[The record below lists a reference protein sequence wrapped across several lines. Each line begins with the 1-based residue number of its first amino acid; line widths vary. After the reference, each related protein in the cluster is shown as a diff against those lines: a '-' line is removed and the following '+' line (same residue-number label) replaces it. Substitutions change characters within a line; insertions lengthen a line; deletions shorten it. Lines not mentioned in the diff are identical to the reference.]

1 MFQKIAKVNLDKG
14 WSVELGYEIPQVIT
28 ADTQMALATK
38 IVQEDPSIELDTESV
53 EYKQAESVSEV
64 LKIGFEIG
72 CSYTTKVIEQT
83 TKMGQKLMEDSSSD
97 QIIPGSTE
105 TGSTS
110 DLVLE

>member
-1 MFQKIAKVNLDKG
+1 MFQKIAKVNLDNG
-14 WSVELGYEIPQVIT
+14 WGVELGYEVPQVIT
-28 ADTQMALATK
+28 QDTVMQLTTK
-38 IVQEDPSIELDTESV
+38 IVKEEGEVDVESV

-83 TKMGQKLMEDSSSD
+83 TKMGQKLMADGVANEEA
-97 QIIPGSTE
+97 TV
-105 TGSTS
+105 TGEATTS

>member
-1 MFQKIAKVNLDKG
+1 MFQKIAKVNLDNG

-28 ADTQMALATK
+28 QDTVPALTTK
-38 IVQEDPSIELDTESV
+38 IVKEEGEVDVESV

-83 TKMGQKLMEDSSSD
+83 AKMGQKLMED
-97 QIIPGSTE
+97 TAANE
-105 TGSTS
+105 EATVTGEATTS

>member
-1 MFQKIAKVNLDKG
+1 MFQKIAKVNLDNG
-14 WSVELGYEIPQVIT
+14 WGVELGYEVPQVIT
-28 ADTQMALATK
+28 ADTVMQLTTK
-38 IVQEDPSIELDTESV
+38 IVKDEGEVDVESV

-83 TKMGQKLMEDSSSD
+83 TKMGQKLMQNDVANE
-97 QIIPGSTE
+97 E
-105 TGSTS
+105 AAVTGEATTS

>member
-1 MFQKIAKVNLDKG
+1 MFQKIARVNLDNG
-14 WSVELGYEIPQVIT
+14 WGVELGYEVPQVIT
-28 ADTQMALATK
+28 GDTVMQLTTK
-38 IVQEDPSIELDTESV
+38 VVKDEGEIDIESV

-83 TKMGQKLMEDSSSD
+83 TKMGQKLMEE
-97 QIIPGSTE
+97 PAGELPEGATA

-110 DLVLE
+110 DLVLD

>member
-1 MFQKIAKVNLDKG
+1 MFQKIAKVNLDNG
-14 WSVELGYEIPQVIT
+14 WGVELGYEVPQVIT
-28 ADTQMALATK
+28 QDTVMQLTTK
-38 IVQEDPSIELDTESV
+38 IVKEEGEVDVEAV

-83 TKMGQKLMEDSSSD
+83 TKMGQKLMEGDVANEE
-97 QIIPGSTE
+97 PAV
-105 TGSTS
+105 TGEATTS